1 MSSKSASYIMCVCV
15 LHVFLPSLLNI
26 VITIDEMMAFVCVF
40 YIKLSFQVFLNFCHF
55 CFRQIEVTL
64 GNQLIECQECHS
76 LYHQV
81 RYLILIWYL

>member
-1 MSSKSASYIMCVCV
+1 MLVCITVSKICFKDDNFHNLFALISKNQTCLYCY
-15 LHVFLPSLLNI
+15 LDLVFLI
-26 VITIDEMMAFVCVF
+26 F
-40 YIKLSFQVFLNFCHF
+40 YYLY
-55 CFRQIEVTL
+55 FRQIEVTL